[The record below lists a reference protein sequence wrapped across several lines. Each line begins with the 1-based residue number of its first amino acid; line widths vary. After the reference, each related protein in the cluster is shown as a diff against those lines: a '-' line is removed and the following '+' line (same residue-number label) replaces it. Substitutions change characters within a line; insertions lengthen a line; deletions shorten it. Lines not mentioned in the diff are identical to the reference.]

1 MIPGQVV
8 VHPTTDAQ
16 WNEGTV
22 ARLQEW
28 AADKQAVRAV
38 LLTSNRAGPSAS
50 CDALSDF
57 DVVLVVRDV
66 HPFHAD
72 RDWTGDFGVV
82 LVTYW
87 DALYADQETG
97 LEIFANVVQYD
108 SGLRIDFTLWPVE
121 KSLRVGQTSELPAG
135 LDVGYSVLIDKD
147 NLTTA
152 FSAPSF
158 TAFAQTRPSATEFA
172 RFVEEFYSD
181 APAVAKFLMRGDL
194 MPAKWVLDHDMKQV
208 YLRRLL
214 EWQIALDTDWNV
226 QFRSLGKGLQRRMSG
241 DRWKQL
247 EAGYAGS
254 AIEDNWR
261 ALDATLAVFRDVG
274 EDVADSL
281 GFVYPLELHRRVC
294 EFLGRYRREG
304 ESALAGTTQP
314 RG

>member
-1 MIPGQVV
+1 M
-8 VHPTTDAQ
+8 HPTTDAQ

-22 ARLQEW
+22 EKLQKW
-28 AADKQAVRAV
+28 AADKEAVRAV
-38 LLTSNRAGPSAS
+38 LLTSNRAGPPGSH
-50 CDALSDF
+50 DALSDF

-72 RDWTGDFGVV
+72 RVWIGDFGVV

-97 LEIFANVVQYD
+97 LEIFANVVQYE

-121 KSLRVGQTSELPAG
+121 KACRVGQTSELPAG
-135 LDVGYSVLIDKD
+135 LDVGYSVLVDKD
-147 NLTTA
+147 NLTTG

-158 TAFAQTRPSATEFA
+158 TAFALTRPRAVEFA

-194 MPAKWVLDHDMKQV
+194 MAAKWVLDYDMKQV

-214 EWQIALDTDWNV
+214 EWQIALDTDWNA
-226 QFRSLGKGLQRRMSG
+226 QFRSLGKGLQRRMSTE
-241 DRWKQL
+241 RWKQL

-261 ALDATLAVFRDVG
+261 ALDATLALFRDVG
-274 EDVADSL
+274 EDVAHRL
-281 GFVYPLELHRRVC
+281 GFTYPVELHRRVC
-294 EFLGRYRREG
+294 EFLRRYRRDG
-304 ESALAGTTQP
+304 ESALAGAMQ
-314 RG
+314 